1 MNRRSALTSTL
12 AAVALCAGT
21 AVSSVAGAAG
31 AAEQSTTVSGA
42 STAAAERPSLE
53 VPFPCGQEWRGNTR
67 KNHDPL
73 NAIDFNL
80 PTGGDSDLGKPVQA
94 SNGGVVTF
102 AGTGPGGYGK
112 MVDVYHANGWSTRY
126 AHLSVISVAKGQK
139 ILATNGIGRVG
150 KSGGQSSAHL
160 HYEQRYNDSA
170 AGIYFKTTKAKYWGD
185 ALYKRTTMCS

>member
-21 AVSSVAGAAG
+21 AVSGVAGAAG
-31 AAEQSTTVSGA
+31 AAEQSTTTSGT

-67 KNHDPL
+67 KNHNPL

-94 SNGGVVTF
+94 SNGGRVTF
-102 AGTGPGGYGK
+102 AGDKGSGYGLT
-112 MVDVYHANGWSTRY
+112 VDIYHANGWSTRY
-126 AHLSVISVAKGQK
+126 AHLSKVDVEVGQMVK
-139 ILATNGIGRVG
+139 ATSGIGRVG

-160 HYEQRYNDSA
+160 HYEQRYNGSA

-185 ALYKRTTMCS
+185 ALYQRTTMCS

>member
-12 AAVALCAGT
+12 AAIALCAGT
-21 AVSSVAGAAG
+21 AVSSTAGTAG
-31 AAEQSTTVSGA
+31 AAESSATAAGA
-42 STAAAERPSLE
+42 STAAAERPALE
-53 VPFPCGQEWRGNTR
+53 VPFPCGQEWRGETR

-80 PTGGDSDLGKPVQA
+80 PSGGDSDLGKPVQA

-126 AHLSVISVAKGQK
+126 AHLSVISVVKGQK
-139 ILATNGIGRVG
+139 ILATHGIGRVG
-150 KSGGQSSAHL
+150 KTGGSFPAHL
-160 HYEQRYNDSA
+160 HYEQRYNDTA
-170 AGIYFKTTKAKYWGD
+170 AGIYFKTTKAKYWGEQM
-185 ALYKRTTMCS
+185 YVRTTMCS